1 MLDTKHFF
9 TETTLDIAYSW
20 LCKQRANFPANADIW
35 HLRFHWHTI
44 RGELLQTL
52 NKQDYTLLP
61 LSVVTK
67 ADGESLHLWSSQD
80 ALVLKMLA
88 MALPK
93 ALALSSLCTHIKG
106 HGGLKATVND
116 LHAALPDYRYVMKT
130 DVKGYY
136 ESIDH
141 TILLKQLDKDI
152 TDPFIWRLLVQ
163 FVKRTVERGGTFKS
177 IHCGISRGCPL
188 SPIIAAYYLKG
199 LDEQMAGDPRY
210 FYRRYVD
217 DVIVLAK
224 TRWHLRKAVRTVNQ
238 HFNQLKVAQAPDKT
252 FIGRIEKEFDFL
264 GYRFGLPEL
273 GLAEKTITNAVNKV
287 RRLYEQKQ
295 SAPKTAV
302 ALDDYIIRWLRW
314 VNAGI
319 VEKPIKISFCIER
332 MTRQLSPA
340 PTRRLH

>member
-1 MLDTKHFF
+1 MLDTKLVF
-9 TETTLDIAYSW
+9 TEATLDTAYSW
-20 LCKQRANFPANADIW
+20 LCKQRRNFPANADIW

-52 NKQDYTLLP
+52 HKQDYTFLP

-67 ADGESLHLWSSQD
+67 ADGETLHLWSSQD

-106 HGGLKATVND
+106 HGGLKATVSA
-116 LHAALPDYRYVMKT
+116 LQAALPDYRYVMKT

-152 TDPFIWRLLVQ
+152 ADPFIWRLLVQ
-163 FVKRTVERGGTFKS
+163 FVKRSVERGGTFKS

-188 SPIIAAYYLKG
+188 SPVIAAYYLKG
-199 LDEQMAGDPRY
+199 LDEQMEGDTRY
-210 FYRRYVD
+210 FYRRFMD

-224 TRWHLRKAVRTVNQ
+224 T
-238 HFNQLKVAQAPDKT
+238 
-252 FIGRIEKEFDFL
+252 FIGKISRGWDFL
-264 GYRFGLPEL
+264 GYHFDGKQLTV
-273 GLAEKTITNAVNKV
+273 AAKTVEKHVLHY
-287 RRLYEQKQ
+287 RQLYEQLRKEEAT
-295 SAPKTAV
+295 SDEMNF
-302 ALDDYIIRWLRW
+302 ALGLYIKRWQRLAAAGLQGFKIDVYEQIRYPRVLMQI
-314 VNAGI
+314 G
-319 VEKPIKISFCIER
+319 
-332 MTRQLSPA
+332 Q
-340 PTRRLH
+340 